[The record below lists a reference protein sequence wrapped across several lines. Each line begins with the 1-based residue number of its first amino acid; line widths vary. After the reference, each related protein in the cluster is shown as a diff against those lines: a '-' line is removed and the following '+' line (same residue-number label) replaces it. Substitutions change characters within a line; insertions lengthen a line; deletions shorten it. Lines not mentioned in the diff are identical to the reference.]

1 MAIKQQDKSRI
12 VQIWGDV
19 LDEGFTSVPNI
30 LLRYRSSLGIKSH
43 HLALIIDIMSF
54 KWDSENPFPSYSA
67 LAERADMTERRIM
80 QTTQELERLNLLI
93 RTQRFDED
101 TGVQITTIFDFRP
114 LIQKLKEEMHK
125 AEIEHKPS
133 TTHRART
140 HKKEVELHL
149 RGEGEKFFA
158 GRVKNS
164 SPSTLKYISPKEYP
178 HNKKTQINKT
188 HPNKV
193 YNTENKNSNSLEIV
207 SQDIEDEKERVHTY
221 FRNGIFRERLFETYD
236 NLYNIKSIEELVEEE
251 AYKACKEIMINR
263 TNELSRNNIKVN
275 PDQIAEEVK
284 SEFPY
289 LKIPRSYEKA
299 RNFFVATICTII
311 AEKISSLLEKS
322 KS

>member
-1 MAIKQQDKSRI
+1 MSIKQQDKSRI

-140 HKKEVELHL
+140 HKKEVEVHL
-149 RGEGEKFFA
+149 GGEGEKYIT
-158 GRVKNS
+158 GRVKYT
-164 SPSTLKYISPKEYP
+164 SPSTLKYISPEEYTY
-178 HNKKTQINKT
+178 NRNTQINKT

-193 YNTENKNSNSLEIV
+193 YSTKNEESDDLVTPQN
-207 SQDIEDEKERVHTY
+207 IEEEKERVHTY
-221 FRNGIFRERLFETYD
+221 FRNGIFRERLFEIYD
-236 NLYNIKSIEELVEEE
+236 NLHNVKLIEELVEEGV
-251 AYKACKEIMINR
+251 YKACKEIMINR
-263 TNELSRNNIKVN
+263 VNELSKNNIEVN

-289 LKIPRSYEKA
+289 RKIPKTYEKA
-299 RNFFVATICTII
+299 RGFFVATICTLT
-311 AEKISSLLEKS
+311 AEKISSLLGK
-322 KS
+322 K